1 MLRRKRLD
9 INVNHERWL
18 ISYADFVTLLFAL
31 FVVLYSISQ
40 VNEHKYEE
48 LSNSLTK
55 LFPHANA
62 PLDKAEELSANDGK
76 YNGKNVLDEK
86 PVAKLPQLAEQFTE
100 KLADLI
106 GDETIQVSSNEW
118 WLQIALSNRILFPI
132 GGVKPSTTAE
142 QVFLQV
148 ADILRD
154 ISNPI
159 QVEGFTDNLVI
170 NTQQFPSN
178 WELST
183 ARASAIVKLLVTNG
197 VSPTR
202 LSAIGYGEFQ
212 PIAENSSAA
221 GRAQNRRVVLMI
233 GKYPRQRPKLKSV
246 KSSVIPSVTAP
257 PTTAMD
263 VINRA
268 SIDSSNINSAEENE
282 PSLSNQL
289 PSSSTE
295 LDSTSTVAKNPDSDS
310 IQPITLEN
318 GEYLFTNDIDVPRKR
333 LNNTRPPE
341 QK

>member
-48 LSNSLTK
+48 LSNSLSK
-55 LFPHANA
+55 LFPHTNS
-62 PLDKAEELSANDGK
+62 PLEQSEKLSANNEK
-76 YNGKNVLDEK
+76 YAGKNEVARN

-118 WLQIALSNRILFPI
+118 WLQIALSNRILFPL
-132 GGVKPSTTAE
+132 GSVKPSTTAE

-212 PIAENSSAA
+212 PIADNSSAA

-246 KSSVIPSVTAP
+246 NSSAIPSVAAGS
-257 PTTAMD
+257 TTVMD
-263 VINRA
+263 VINRE
-268 SIDSSNINSAEENE
+268 SSDGSNINSREKNN
-282 PSLSNQL
+282 PSVSSPLS
-289 PSSSTE
+289 PSSTE
-295 LDSTSTVAKNPDSDS
+295 VDSTRTVAKNPDSDS
-310 IQPITLEN
+310 IQPITLDN
-318 GEYLFTNDIDVPRKR
+318 GEYLFTNGIETPRER
-333 LNNTRPPE
+333 LKNTSPPAQE
-341 QK
+341 